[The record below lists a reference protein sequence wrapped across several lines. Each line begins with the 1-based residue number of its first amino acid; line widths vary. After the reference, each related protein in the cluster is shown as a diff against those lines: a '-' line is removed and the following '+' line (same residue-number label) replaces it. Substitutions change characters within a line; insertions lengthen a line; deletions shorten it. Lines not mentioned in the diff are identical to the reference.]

1 MRYFPEIV
9 TECIFTS
16 RHLSQPVSNESTEDA
31 VVLVSG
37 PRQTQHGSN
46 HPNIIFKKK
55 DLTVENMEHPSEYFM
70 NKKAND

>member
-16 RHLSQPVSNESTEDA
+16 RHLSKPVSNESAEDDL
-31 VVLVSG
+31 VLVSS

-46 HPNIIFKKK
+46 HPNIIFIKK
-55 DLTVENMEHPSEYFM
+55 DLTAENMNILPHTL
-70 NKKAND
+70 